1 MAAGGRAC
9 VAVGDHGVGVAGPR
23 AGGLPCLHGLDL
35 PPQHQVV
42 KAVQVLGGNGA
53 SHLGEER
60 ELEAGTRGGGALS
73 REPHQQVGWLML
85 PRMTCMQPGPRS
97 LPSSTLSGSPLPS
110 GDSPNTSA
118 WCWASLL
125 GLLLPG
131 TLACVTAATCTH
143 RAPLPALLPALHCL
157 WEVFPN
163 APTPSG
169 LLTSASLQPWD
180 LRLPRSRFSKPA
192 ARQAPGW

>member
-1 MAAGGRAC
+1 MPSWTRSPASAPGGQSGPGLGGKWCLSPRRGARTGGR
-9 VAVGDHGVGVAGPR
+9 D
-23 AGGLPCLHGLDL
+23 
-35 PPQHQVV
+35 
-42 KAVQVLGGNGA
+42 K
-53 SHLGEER
+53 
-60 ELEAGTRGGGALS
+60 GGGALS

-180 LRLPRSRFSKPA
+180 LRLLRSRFSKPA
-192 ARQAPGW
+192 ARQAPDW